1 MSHLKKKIMI
11 EYLVI
16 IIIWI
21 PLQSYR
27 WLLSVAYTSEPDLSK
42 FLDLFKNQ
50 LNSNLSN
57 AMAAGSA
64 GNGTDPETEIRSQ
77 RVFLMLQYQKK
88 TSERIAI
95 FSLSEFSLSFILYK
109 TSTPG
114 MEVVAEGTQ
123 GLGRQSFVGL
133 LLSSPSASGSSNC
146 VRVLCQAAKK
156 HKHPISLIFHV
167 KL

>member
-1 MSHLKKKIMI
+1 MTFVATMRPERHKRRASWIAKGKPWVRTLCSAWASNINVASQKKIMI

-27 WLLSVAYTSEPDLSK
+27 WLLSVAYPSEPYLLK

-88 TSERIAI
+88 
-95 FSLSEFSLSFILYK
+95 
-109 TSTPG
+109 
-114 MEVVAEGTQ
+114 
-123 GLGRQSFVGL
+123 
-133 LLSSPSASGSSNC
+133 
-146 VRVLCQAAKK
+146 KK
-156 HKHPISLIFHV
+156 
-167 KL
+167 

>member
-1 MSHLKKKIMI
+1 M
-11 EYLVI
+11 I

-27 WLLSVAYTSEPDLSK
+27 WLLSVAYPSEPDLLK
-42 FLDLFKNQ
+42 FLDLLKNQ

-88 TSERIAI
+88 NKWKNCKIVFFFTLRIVSFFHSLHDFHTWNGSCGRGHTRPGPPKLCRTTAI
-95 FSLSEFSLSFILYK
+95 LTLS
-109 TSTPG
+109 
-114 MEVVAEGTQ
+114 
-123 GLGRQSFVGL
+123 VGL
-133 LLSSPSASGSSNC
+133 LQLRTCTLSSSQEA
-146 VRVLCQAAKK
+146 
-156 HKHPISLIFHV
+156 
-167 KL
+167 

>member
-1 MSHLKKKIMI
+1 MLTTKTVLPTFVRETVTFVATRRQERHTRKEGWIAKGTPWVRTLCSAWASDSNVASQKEIMI

-27 WLLSVAYTSEPDLSK
+27 WLLSVAYPSEPDLLK

-77 RVFLMLQYQKK
+77 RVF
-88 TSERIAI
+88 
-95 FSLSEFSLSFILYK
+95 F
-109 TSTPG
+109 
-114 MEVVAEGTQ
+114 
-123 GLGRQSFVGL
+123 
-133 LLSSPSASGSSNC
+133 
-146 VRVLCQAAKK
+146 
-156 HKHPISLIFHV
+156 
-167 KL
+167 

>member
-1 MSHLKKKIMI
+1 MI

-27 WLLSVAYTSEPDLSK
+27 WLLSVAYPSEPDLLK

-77 RVFLMLQYQKK
+77 RVFFNTSIPPKQKNNK
-88 TSERIAI
+88 QRSERIAKLF
-95 FSLSEFSLSFILYK
+95 FSL
-109 TSTPG
+109 
-114 MEVVAEGTQ
+114 
-123 GLGRQSFVGL
+123 
-133 LLSSPSASGSSNC
+133 
-146 VRVLCQAAKK
+146 
-156 HKHPISLIFHV
+156 
-167 KL
+167 